1 MESDPLLDTKRSM
14 YTLKAVAEEAA
25 SIYAICWK
33 ISLATFCQLSVLT
46 ISTAFLGHLG
56 TRELAASAMVMSVV
70 GGFRIIP
77 WAFSISI
84 STLGGHAYGAKNYEL
99 VGVWLQI
106 GLIMLVPVSALLMAV
121 CLNIRPCLELMT
133 DDLELLAMG
142 ETYAWYVSWSVWPS
156 AIYEALRGYYKAQEI
171 MTPTTVVDVTTL
183 FISIGVNYVF
193 IYGCL
198 GWPGFGFIGSPLALV
213 FIAVIQSVS
222 LWSFAHL
229 LQERHT
235 SVCVYRGTIRYPPS
249 PERSLCVET
258 WFGWKAKNCLN
269 AARLRQYLTL
279 TGTFLVYL
287 ALDEWVYNVLAIM
300 AGKKILLL
308 LNHATTT
315 MYVAR
320 IGSLNVAAY
329 NILFTIWTLA
339 YGVYIGFSTPIQVR
353 VSHALGANDPAK
365 AKQSAVVGCAMG
377 SFAAGFLSVAMYVG
391 RDEMLA
397 LYTADV
403 DLQDVIRPVLGL
415 FCLAACL
422 SGVHIT
428 LSAML
433 EAMSLAG
440 TLVLASSV
448 GSWLVLLPVA
458 YELAFATSWGFG
470 GLYIGS
476 VIGESV
482 KLVIMAV
489 ALVWVFDWHVVAE
502 QVSKQVTSDNEE
514 FDV

>member
-156 AIYEALRGYYKAQEI
+156 AIYEALRYGKHPSRSPAFSKLIHQLARGYYKAQEI

-235 SVCVYRGTIRYPPS
+235 K
-249 PERSLCVET
+249 T

-300 AGKKILLL
+300 A
-308 LNHATTT
+308 
-315 MYVAR
+315 AR

>member
-235 SVCVYRGTIRYPPS
+235 K
-249 PERSLCVET
+249 T

-279 TGTFLVYL
+279 T
-287 ALDEWVYNVLAIM
+287 
-300 AGKKILLL
+300 
-308 LNHATTT
+308 
-315 MYVAR
+315 AR

>member
-1 MESDPLLDTKRSM
+1 
-14 YTLKAVAEEAA
+14 
-25 SIYAICWK
+25 
-33 ISLATFCQLSVLT
+33 
-46 ISTAFLGHLG
+46 
-56 TRELAASAMVMSVV
+56 
-70 GGFRIIP
+70 
-77 WAFSISI
+77 
-84 STLGGHAYGAKNYEL
+84 
-99 VGVWLQI
+99 
-106 GLIMLVPVSALLMAV
+106 
-121 CLNIRPCLELMT
+121 
-133 DDLELLAMG
+133 
-142 ETYAWYVSWSVWPS
+142 
-156 AIYEALRGYYKAQEI
+156 

-300 AGKKILLL
+300 A
-308 LNHATTT
+308 
-315 MYVAR
+315 AR